1 MIVIFSKVTSTI
13 LVRTVRT
20 ALGGVPDAIFSNFP
34 GLRTSTSR
42 RPEGRFTDP
51 DTESLRCRYIFQEEQ
66 FYKANGRE

>member
-1 MIVIFSKVTSTI
+1 
-13 LVRTVRT
+13 VRT
-20 ALGGVPDAIFSNFP
+20 ALGGVPDAIFISNFP
-34 GLRTSTSR
+34 RLRTFTSR